1 MTILLFGISLIDAP
15 SGRSHMVP
23 NIQFVTGV
31 LVLTVA
37 VLLYAAFT
45 DLKHYKIGNG
55 LIVLLVGLF
64 LLHSL
69 LSNRWANAAWSIGL
83 ATGVFLFLLY
93 FYSRHWIG
101 GGDVK
106 ILSVAFLWAG
116 IECALPFVLL
126 LLLFVSLHT
135 VAARLGWAASQQ
147 NDSDGRFRIPFAPSI
162 TAALIATILL
172 GCLRS
177 PV

>member
-1 MTILLFGISLIDAP
+1 M
-15 SGRSHMVP
+15 
-23 NIQFVTGV
+23 
-31 LVLTVA
+31 LTA
-37 VLLYAAFT
+37 AALLYAAFT
-45 DLKHYKIGNG
+45 DLKQYKIGNE

-64 LLHSL
+64 FLHSL
-69 LSNRWANAAWSIGL
+69 FANRWSNIAWSIGL
-83 ATGVFLFLLY
+83 AAGVFLFLLY

-106 ILSVAFLWAG
+106 ILPVAFLWAG

-135 VAARLGWAASQQ
+135 VAARLGWVKQQ
-147 NDSDGRFRIPFAPSI
+147 NDSDGRVRIPFAPSI
-162 TAALIATILL
+162 AAALIATILL

-177 PV
+177 PA

>member
-1 MTILLFGISLIDAP
+1 MI
-15 SGRSHMVP
+15 P
-23 NIQFVTGV
+23 NVQFATGV
-31 LVLTVA
+31 LVLAAA

-45 DLKHYKIGNG
+45 DLKHYKIGNE
-55 LIVLLVGLF
+55 LIVLLVALYF
-64 LLHSL
+64 FHSL
-69 LSNRWANAAWSIGL
+69 FADRWTNAAWSIGF

-135 VAARLGWAASQQ
+135 AAARLGWVESRQ
-147 NDSDGRFRIPFAPSI
+147 SDGDGRLRIPFAPSI
-162 TAALIATILL
+162 AAALITTIVL

>member
-1 MTILLFGISLIDAP
+1 MI
-15 SGRSHMVP
+15 P
-23 NIQFVTGV
+23 NVQFATGV
-31 LVLTVA
+31 LVLTAA

-45 DLKHYKIGNG
+45 DLKHYKIGNE
-55 LIVLLVGLF
+55 LIILLVGLF
-64 LLHSL
+64 FLHSL
-69 LSNRWANAAWSIGL
+69 FADRWTNTAWSIGL

-106 ILSVAFLWAG
+106 ILSVSILWAG

-135 VAARLGWAASQQ
+135 VAARLGWVESRQ
-147 NDSDGRFRIPFAPSI
+147 NDSDGRPRIPFAPSI
-162 TAALIATILL
+162 AAALIPTILL

>member
-1 MTILLFGISLIDAP
+1 MI
-15 SGRSHMVP
+15 P
-23 NIQFVTGV
+23 NVQVATGV
-31 LVLTVA
+31 LILTVA

-69 LSNRWANAAWSIGL
+69 FADRWTNAAWSIGL
-83 ATGVFLFLLY
+83 AAGVFLFLLY

-106 ILSVAFLWAG
+106 ILSVSILWAG
-116 IECALPFVLL
+116 VECALPFVLL

-135 VAARLGWAASQQ
+135 VAARLGWVESRQ
-147 NDSDGRFRIPFAPSI
+147 NDSDGRLRIPFAPSI
-162 TAALIATILL
+162 AAALIATILL

>member
-1 MTILLFGISLIDAP
+1 MI
-15 SGRSHMVP
+15 P
-23 NIQFVTGV
+23 NVQFATGV

-45 DLKHYKIGNG
+45 DLKHYKIGNE
-55 LIVLLVGLF
+55 LIVLLVGLYF
-64 LLHSL
+64 LHSL
-69 LSNRWANAAWSIGL
+69 FADRWTNTAWSIGL
-83 ATGVFLFLLY
+83 AAGVFLFLLY

-106 ILSVAFLWAG
+106 ILSVSILWAG

-135 VAARLGWAASQQ
+135 VAARFGWVEQRQ
-147 NDSDGRFRIPFAPSI
+147 NDSDGRLRIPFAPSI
-162 TAALIATILL
+162 AAALIATILL

>member
-1 MTILLFGISLIDAP
+1 MI
-15 SGRSHMVP
+15 P
-23 NIQFVTGV
+23 NVQLATGV
-31 LVLTVA
+31 LVLMVA

-45 DLKHYKIGNG
+45 DLKQYKIGNE

-64 LLHSL
+64 FLHSL
-69 LSNRWANAAWSIGL
+69 FANRWTNVAWSIGL
-83 ATGVFLFLLY
+83 AAGVFLFLLY

-106 ILSVAFLWAG
+106 ILSASILWAG

-135 VAARLGWAASQQ
+135 AAARLGWVEQRQ
-147 NDSDGRFRIPFAPSI
+147 NDSDGRLRIPFAPSI
-162 TAALIATILL
+162 AAALIATILL

>member
-1 MTILLFGISLIDAP
+1 MI
-15 SGRSHMVP
+15 P
-23 NIQFVTGV
+23 NIQFATGV
-31 LVLTVA
+31 LVLTVT

-45 DLKHYKIGNG
+45 DLKHYKIGNE
-55 LIVLLVGLF
+55 LIVLLIALF
-64 LLHSL
+64 FLHSL
-69 LSNRWANAAWSIGL
+69 FANRWTNIAWSIGL
-83 ATGVFLFLLY
+83 AAGVFLFLLY
-93 FYSRHWIG
+93 FYSRHWVG

-135 VAARLGWAASQQ
+135 VAARLGWVQQQ
-147 NDSDGRFRIPFAPSI
+147 NDSDGRVRIPFAPSI
-162 TAALIATILL
+162 AAALIATILL

-177 PV
+177 PA

>member
-1 MTILLFGISLIDAP
+1 MI
-15 SGRSHMVP
+15 P
-23 NIQFVTGV
+23 NVQFATGV
-31 LVLTVA
+31 LVLTAA

-45 DLKHYKIGNG
+45 DLKHYKIGNE

-64 LLHSL
+64 FLHSL
-69 LSNRWANAAWSIGL
+69 FADRWTNTAWSIGL

-106 ILSVAFLWAG
+106 ILPVAFLWAG

-126 LLLFVSLHT
+126 LLLSVSLHT
-135 VAARLGWAASQQ
+135 VAARLGWVESRQ
-147 NDSDGRFRIPFAPSI
+147 NDSDGRLRIPFAPSI
-162 TAALIATILL
+162 AAALIATILL